1 MGSRAAM
8 TTPTEPNAMLLGGPR
23 DGTLFT
29 VEDSAVVELEIDGL
43 IQRYLR
49 TTRRQNHHGQPLVVF
64 VYDGAS
70 GPTGIQ
76 TGGGPR

>member
-1 MGSRAAM
+1 M
-8 TTPTEPNAMLLGGPR
+8 TTSKEPDAMLLGGPR

-29 VEDSAVVELEIDGL
+29 AEDAAIVQLEIDGL

-49 TTRRQNHHGQPLVVF
+49 TSRREDHRGQPLVVF

-70 GPTGIQ
+70 GPD
-76 TGGGPR
+76 GGDPAAGTA

>member
-1 MGSRAAM
+1 MDSSQ
-8 TTPTEPNAMLLGGPR
+8 EPDAMLLGGPR

-29 VEDSAVVELEIDGL
+29 AQDAAIVQLEIDGL

-49 TTRRQNHHGQPLVVF
+49 TTRRADHNGLSLVVF

-70 GPTGIQ
+70 GPDGADQDPAI
-76 TGGGPR
+76 G

>member
-1 MGSRAAM
+1 M
-8 TTPTEPNAMLLGGPR
+8 TTPKAPDAMLLGGPR

-29 VEDSAVVELEIDGL
+29 AEDTAIVELEIDGL

-49 TTRRQNHHGQPLVVF
+49 TSRQEDHRGQPVVIF

-70 GPTGIQ
+70 GPAGTQPGIVK
-76 TGGGPR
+76 P

>member
-1 MGSRAAM
+1 M
-8 TTPTEPNAMLLGGPR
+8 TTSNAADAILVGGPR

-29 VEDSAVVELEIDGL
+29 ADGTAVVELEIDGL

-49 TTRRQNHHGQPLVVF
+49 TTRQEDHRGQRVMVY

-70 GPTGIQ
+70 DPAGTRPGLEPT
-76 TGGGPR
+76 

>member
-1 MGSRAAM
+1 M
-8 TTPTEPNAMLLGGPR
+8 TTSKAPDALLLGGPR

-29 VEDSAVVELEIDGL
+29 AEDAAIVQLEIDGL

-49 TTRRQNHHGQPLVVF
+49 TSRHEQHDGQPLVVF

-70 GPTGIQ
+70 GA
-76 TGGGPR
+76 GGAGSGLEPG